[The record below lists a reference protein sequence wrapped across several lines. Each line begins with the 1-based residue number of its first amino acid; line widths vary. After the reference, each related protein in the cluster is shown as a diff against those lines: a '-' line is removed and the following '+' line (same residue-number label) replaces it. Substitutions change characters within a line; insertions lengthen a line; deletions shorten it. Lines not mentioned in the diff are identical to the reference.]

1 MKKVLFTVLSLFIL
15 SCSSDDNDN
24 NSETTINPDLV
35 GTWVG
40 ATSSDDDATEV
51 GVQTII
57 FNQDGT
63 GSLSET
69 YVLINETFVVNL
81 TWYSDDTTIYG
92 TLEGEQEDE
101 QDQIGY
107 VLSEENTMLQLTF
120 PEGDTNDYVKFD

>member
-24 NSETTINPDLV
+24 NSETSMNPDLV

-40 ATSSDDDATEV
+40 AATSDDDVTEV
-51 GVQTII
+51 GVQTIN

-69 YVLINETFVVNL
+69 YILTNETFVVNL

-92 TLEGEQEDE
+92 TLEGDQEDE
-101 QDQIGY
+101 QDQIRY

-120 PEGDTNDYVKFD
+120 PEGDTNDYVKLD